1 MLKLNSVI
9 ILKLNI
15 NIKEVILFIKW
26 APAVEVTHTKI
37 LQKNKKRTLKY
48 LQTMNHRKKDPKIC
62 IIQPNLMSEINT
74 IIMIAQNIAEGWF
87 KFKMI
92 SLVGYIF
99 SKFKVKTL

>member
-1 MLKLNSVI
+1 M
-9 ILKLNI
+9 
-15 NIKEVILFIKW
+15 
-26 APAVEVTHTKI
+26 EVTHTKI
-37 LQKNKKRTLKY
+37 PQKNKKRTLKY

-92 SLVGYIF
+92 TL
-99 SKFKVKTL
+99 KVLHILQNLKLKHCKLFEI